1 MNPAALY
8 CWTHTQQS
16 QSPTVLLLL
25 KPQPSVLNP
34 TKFDNSSTSYMLRI
48 CVCTSPL
55 SVLNGETNRK
65 KCFNLTDLKFSPVF
79 LPSLLQSHFI
89 TAQNKTRRQLVL
101 YFPHNTTYFFLFISC
116 FCCFPACRSLLL
128 PLLQFTFFFIPN
140 GQVLFSSSDS
150 RFYSNKTLCKC
161 WVVSC
166 NSGESRLFARLVT
179 V

>member
-65 KCFNLTDLKFSPVF
+65 DRFEILSGFSPFAASVT
-79 LPSLLQSHFI
+79 LHYC
-89 TAQNKTRRQLVL
+89 TKQNSASARPILSPQYDLF
-101 YFPHNTTYFFLFISC
+101 FPLHFLFLLFSC
-116 FCCFPACRSLLL
+116 LQIFAAAPPAVH
-128 PLLQFTFFFIPN
+128 FFFIPN

-179 V
+179 EL